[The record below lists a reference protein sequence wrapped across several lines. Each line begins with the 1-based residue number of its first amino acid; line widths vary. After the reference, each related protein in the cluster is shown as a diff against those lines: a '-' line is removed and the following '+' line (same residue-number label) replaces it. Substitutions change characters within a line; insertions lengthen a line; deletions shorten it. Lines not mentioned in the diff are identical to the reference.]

1 MITTVGPTGN
11 LMRFPITKKML
22 HFPPLVLSRSGKR
35 VGDLSLSAA
44 VSSSPAILNF
54 QSPPVYKEKSNFA
67 NPNTREGESSLVS
80 G

>member
-1 MITTVGPTGN
+1 
-11 LMRFPITKKML
+11 MRFPITKKIV

-54 QSPPVYKEKSNFA
+54 QSSSVYKKNQTSQTPTPGRVNA
-67 NPNTREGESSLVS
+67 PWC
-80 G
+80 